1 MADIIDVLFEFLH
14 FFEIFPAMEKQ
25 WSKFKDED
33 LHMLKRI
40 WSLFLVLFLM
50 LFFLSIIVF
59 IFLLIYRYF
68 IK

>member
-1 MADIIDVLFEFLH
+1 MGDIIDMLFEFLH
-14 FFEIFPAMEKQ
+14 FFEIFPVMEKQ

-40 WSLFLVLFLM
+40 CSLFLVLFFM